1 MKHQSYYNRALRAQD
16 RRFARVFEKM
26 GYSTR
31 DMVSAESEVDDLTAL
46 RAEYQDVVGKRAYH
60 GWDADELREKIAEAE
75 NDRLD

>member
-31 DMVSAESEVDDLTAL
+31 DMVSAEPEVDYLSAL
-46 RAEYQDVVGKRAYH
+46 RAEYQDVVGKKAFH
-60 GWDADELREKIAEAE
+60 GWSDDELRAKIAEAKGGD
-75 NDRLD
+75 NG

>member
-31 DMVSAESEVDDLTAL
+31 DMVASEPVADDDEITAL
-46 RAEYQDVVGKRAYH
+46 RAKYQDVVGKKAYH
-60 GWDADELREKIAEAE
+60 GWSADDLRDKIDAEKAEG
-75 NDRLD
+75 

>member
-31 DMVSAESEVDDLTAL
+31 DMVSAEPEVDDLSPL
-46 RAEYQDVVGKRAYH
+46 RAEYQDVVGKKAFH
-60 GWDADELREKIAEAE
+60 GWSADELRAKIEEAKGGD
-75 NDRLD
+75 NG